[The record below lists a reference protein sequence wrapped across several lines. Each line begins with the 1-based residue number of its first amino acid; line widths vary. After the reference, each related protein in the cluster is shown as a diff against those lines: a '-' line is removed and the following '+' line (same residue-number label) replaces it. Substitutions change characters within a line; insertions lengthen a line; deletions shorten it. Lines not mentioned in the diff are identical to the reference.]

1 MQTLCSAYTL
11 TFPFLPKRCYTIKL
25 QIFLSGSWHMRRTV
39 CYNMYRY
46 VRYLK
51 TCSMTGLTPPPPQK
65 KCLAHSIQI
74 QNRCLKTIDY
84 HLEQSCTKYEMMQ
97 AFCYPCI
104 LFWFDITPC
113 LFLIQRRKG
122 GLLQFASLTSK
133 PVEQCD
139 RLRPGREIS
148 IDFNRVEGSRKFIR
162 RVITRMID
170 VFASEMI
177 GSFPRLRK
185 TTEGIR

>member
-122 GLLQFASLTSK
+122 GLLQFASLTLTCWTMWPFK
-133 PVEQCD
+133 AWK
-139 RLRPGREIS
+139 RN
-148 IDFNRVEGSRKFIR
+148 FNRLQSSR
-162 RVITRMID
+162 
-170 VFASEMI
+170 
-177 GSFPRLRK
+177 RK
-185 TTEGIR
+185 PEVHTKSNNANDWCVCVRDDW